1 MYTIYIIMYK
11 VLCLNVYS
19 IMLKY
24 MGITEIGPK
33 SLSKPP
39 PQTVNKR
46 RYLTKLSNTTW
57 KLTNKNNNNTH

>member
-1 MYTIYIIMYK
+1 
-11 VLCLNVYS
+11 
-19 IMLKY
+19 MLKY

-39 PQTVNKR
+39 PQTVSKR

-57 KLTNKNNNNTH
+57 ELTNKNNNNTH